1 MQFKLAAASLL
12 AVAGLS
18 SSAPV
23 EVRQDTTNCPVVQE
37 GDYIWKIDDFFARK
51 PDGQKITA
59 LGFNVKAT
67 NNGTADFD
75 CSVSADPVEDG
86 KFYECGPNSFIYFA
100 YQQDRSGLLLK
111 QDVSDDIQY
120 IAATTLPNYCRAGGN
135 GPDDFVCQGTSPAYI
150 TLVQY
155 PGKLE

>member
-1 MQFKLAAASLL
+1 MQFKLVAASLL
-12 AVAGLS
+12 AVTGLS

-23 EVRQDTTNCPVVQE
+23 EARQDTTNRPVVQE

-51 PDGQKITA
+51 PDGQKITS

-75 CSVSADPVEDG
+75 CSVSADPVEEG

-111 QDVSDDIQY
+111 QDVSDEYVALLKFNLLGMGANI
-120 IAATTLPNYCRAGGN
+120 
-135 GPDDFVCQGTSPAYI
+135 S
-150 TLVQY
+150 QY
-155 PGKLE
+155 PICRCDDAPKLLPGGW